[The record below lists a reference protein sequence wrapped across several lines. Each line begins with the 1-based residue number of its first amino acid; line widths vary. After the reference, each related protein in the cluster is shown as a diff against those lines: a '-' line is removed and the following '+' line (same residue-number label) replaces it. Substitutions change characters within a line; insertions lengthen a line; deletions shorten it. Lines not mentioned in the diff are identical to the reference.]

1 MKMDTSRFDNYDN
14 RSFQRFSNPAL
25 IEKDLQTLVVSSVV
39 SRVTMSLVIQN
50 MKK

>member
-25 IEKDLQTLVVSSVV
+25 IEKDLQTLVGIISGIRSDN
-39 SRVTMSLVIQN
+39 VISD
-50 MKK
+50 MEYE